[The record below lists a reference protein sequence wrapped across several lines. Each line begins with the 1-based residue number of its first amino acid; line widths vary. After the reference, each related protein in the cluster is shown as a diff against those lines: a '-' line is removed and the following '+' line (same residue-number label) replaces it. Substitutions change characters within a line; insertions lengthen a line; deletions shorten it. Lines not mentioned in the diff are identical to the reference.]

1 MAIHYTLTSCKN
13 LVGNN
18 GGKKIYARAQ
28 SVRTVSKTELA
39 RYAAEHY
46 GVNLDNHCVESVID
60 MLKRSLVDMLKAGNR
75 VSLDELGTFYCHID
89 SVSKTEEEYAEEG
102 FKPSRDI
109 KAVTVKWQPSEDL
122 KSLKDSDFVEFKQ
135 KPTKRAVKSKL
146 KESMTKPDE

>member
-109 KAVTVKWQPSEDL
+109 KDVTVKWQPSEEL
-122 KSLKDSDFVEFKQ
+122 KSLKNAEFIEFKQ
-135 KPTKRAVKSKL
+135 SATVRARLAKL
-146 KESMTKPDE
+146 KEKKQRPEQ